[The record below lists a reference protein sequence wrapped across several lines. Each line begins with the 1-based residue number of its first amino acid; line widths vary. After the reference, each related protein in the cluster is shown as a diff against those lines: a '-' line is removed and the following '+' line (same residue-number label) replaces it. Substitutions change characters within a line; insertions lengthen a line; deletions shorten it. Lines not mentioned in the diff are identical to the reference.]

1 MEQKAK
7 KLITERMEKTLDALK
22 KDLASIR
29 TGRASISVLDGVLVN
44 SYGTPA
50 PLSHVATLSV
60 PESRTITIQP
70 WDVKMI
76 PEIEKAIQK
85 ADLGLNPSNDGKII
99 RLSVP
104 QLTEERR
111 KEIVKTAH
119 KKGEEAKV
127 ALRNIRRDGN
137 DEMKKL
143 EKDKHLSEDDTK
155 RSIEDVQK
163 ITDSFIKRTD
173 EIIKHKEAEIMEV

>member
-7 KLITERMEKTLDALK
+7 KIITERMEKTIDALK
-22 KDLASIR
+22 KELASIR
-29 TGRASISVLDGVLVN
+29 TGRASISVLDGVHVDL
-44 SYGTPA
+44 YGSPA
-50 PLSHVATLSV
+50 PISHVATLSV
-60 PESRTITIQP
+60 PESRMITIQP
-70 WDVKMI
+70 WDVKII
-76 PEIEKAIQK
+76 PEIERAILK
-85 ADLGLNPSNDGKII
+85 ADLGLNPSNDGKMI
-99 RLSVP
+99 RLSIP

-143 EKDKHLSEDDTK
+143 EKEKHLSEDDTK
-155 RSIEDVQK
+155 RSIDDVQK
-163 ITDSFIKRTD
+163 ITDSFIKRVD
-173 EIIKHKEAEIMEV
+173 EIITHKQAEIMEV